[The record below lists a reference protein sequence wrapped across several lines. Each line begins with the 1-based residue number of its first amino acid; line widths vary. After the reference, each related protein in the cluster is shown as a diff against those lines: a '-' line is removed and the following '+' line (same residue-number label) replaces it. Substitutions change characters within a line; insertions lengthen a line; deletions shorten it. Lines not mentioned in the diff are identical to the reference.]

1 MLRYLNAD
9 FWRLLRRLPRWTIW
23 IVYLTICALY
33 AVSARNTKGF
43 NFVQLGDTITTIL
56 AVFPILMAMFNL
68 YFVYEDDLQAK
79 TMQIAIGRGISKLS
93 VVFVKWLEMVI
104 LSIVDCISL
113 IIVMSLVGMTKNAI
127 LKDHAA
133 SLVIAQAVST
143 VMLVAVITSI
153 IMMLVFYSMHVGLLQ
168 VLFLFLCL
176 EPVTRL
182 LSFAERTN
190 EIMTKLQLSRF
201 LPGGN
206 LEGLR
211 QSLTTGQFNI
221 QNILVIVIYLV
232 VGMAVSRLILSKKEL
247 DF

>member
-9 FWRLLRRLPRWTIW
+9 FWRLLRRLPRWIIW
-23 IVYLTICALY
+23 IVYLIICVLY

-43 NFVQLGDTITTIL
+43 NFVQLGDTITTTL
-56 AVFPILMAMFNL
+56 AVLPILMAMFNL

-93 VVFVKWLEMVI
+93 VVFSKWLEMVI

-113 IIVMSLVGMTKNAI
+113 IIVMSLIGMTKNAV

-133 SLVIAQAVST
+133 SLVVAQAVST

-182 LSFAERTN
+182 ISLAERVN
-190 EIMTKLQLSRF
+190 EIMTKLRLSRF
-201 LPGGN
+201 LPGDN

>member
-9 FWRLLRRLPRWTIW
+9 FWRLQQRIPRWIIW
-23 IVYLTICALY
+23 IVYLIICVLY
-33 AVSARNTKGF
+33 AVSVRNTKGF
-43 NFVQLGDTITTIL
+43 NFVQLGDAVTTAL
-56 AVFPILMAMFNL
+56 SVFPILMAMFNL

-93 VVFVKWLEMVI
+93 VVFSKWLEMVL
-104 LSIVDCISL
+104 LSIVDCIGL
-113 IIVMSLVGMTKNAI
+113 IIVMSLVGMTKGAV

-133 SLVIAQAVST
+133 SLVIAQTVCT

-153 IMMLVFYSMHVGLLQ
+153 IMMPVFYSMHVGLLQ

-176 EPVTRL
+176 EPVSRL
-182 LSFAERTN
+182 LAFAERTN

-201 LPGGN
+201 LPGNN
-206 LEGLR
+206 LEGFR
-211 QSLTTGQFNI
+211 QSMTTGQFHM
-221 QNILVIVIYLV
+221 QNIFVIAAYLV